1 MTKSQNNW
9 RSLWRFSSPTTLL
22 SQSQIKEVTQN
33 QIQKSFDCPRMKAL
47 QPLLADW
54 LAAQSFHVFQF
65 HCLQYPLPI
74 HWHIKVAGQ
83 SLPNPKQLQISYLQ
97 SIIKEQSPTYFLG
110 TQHALKFL
118 YTNTCSMGNGAFR
131 FLFTRYFLLI
141 DPINFSV
148 LYRKAE
154 VLYGF
159 HDCFAYR
166 IIESHMQ
173 AKLMQQN
180 FLFVCFV
187 IFR

>member
-1 MTKSQNNW
+1 M
-9 RSLWRFSSPTTLL
+9 
-22 SQSQIKEVTQN
+22 
-33 QIQKSFDCPRMKAL
+33 
-47 QPLLADW
+47 
-54 LAAQSFHVFQF
+54 
-65 HCLQYPLPI
+65 
-74 HWHIKVAGQ
+74 
-83 SLPNPKQLQISYLQ
+83 PNPKQLQISYLQ

-118 YTNTCSMGNGAFR
+118 YTNTCSTGNGAFR

-141 DPINFSV
+141 DPINFSI

-166 IIESHMQ
+166 IIESYMQ

-180 FLFVCFV
+180 FLFALSSSDNML
-187 IFR
+187 FRISYIHITFIQYCLFLPLFYFF